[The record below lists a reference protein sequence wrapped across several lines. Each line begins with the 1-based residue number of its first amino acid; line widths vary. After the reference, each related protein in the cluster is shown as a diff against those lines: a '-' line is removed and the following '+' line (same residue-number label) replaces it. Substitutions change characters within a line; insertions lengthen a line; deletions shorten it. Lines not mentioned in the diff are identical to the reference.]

1 MPHAPTCPDRLHP
14 AVWQALLAVAEQ
26 FTARGLSVF
35 VFGSFASGSQHQASD
50 LDVGF
55 RRLPGTDA
63 GAERDLRI
71 AIDALPTIRQVDLVD
86 FDRADPDFVRIA
98 SRHVI
103 HLP

>member
-1 MPHAPTCPDRLHP
+1 MPPAPTCPDRLHP

-26 FTARGLSVF
+26 FAARGLSVF
-35 VFGSFASGSQHQASD
+35 VFGSFATGTQHQASD

-55 RRLPGTDA
+55 RRVHGTDTA
-63 GAERDLRI
+63 AERDLRA

-98 SRHVI
+98 SRHLI
-103 HLP
+103 PLP